1 MLNKTFRISKGREF
15 FKTKKY
21 GTRYEG
27 EFATVLVFN
36 PRTVGSSPK
45 ISVVAPN
52 KIAPNIPKRNR
63 IKRLFREAIRS
74 YISAIP
80 NDTNLIF
87 YCKKK
92 ALDRTYEEISA
103 DVIALIQSIPLTLPG
118 NDK

>member
-36 PRTVGSSPK
+36 PRTVGSPPK
-45 ISVVAPN
+45 ASVVAPN
-52 KIAPNIPKRNR
+52 KIAPNIPKRNK
-63 IKRLFREAIRS
+63 IKRLFREAIRAH
-74 YISAIP
+74 ISFLP

-103 DVIALIQSIPLTLPG
+103 DVTALIQSIPLALSR
-118 NDK
+118 NAK